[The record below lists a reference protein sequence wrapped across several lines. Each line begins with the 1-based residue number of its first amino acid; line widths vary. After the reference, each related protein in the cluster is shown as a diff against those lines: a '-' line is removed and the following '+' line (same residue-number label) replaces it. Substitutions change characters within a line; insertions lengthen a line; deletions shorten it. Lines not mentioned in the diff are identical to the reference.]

1 MAQEFAVNE
10 CESRC
15 LAVSHGTVGEG
26 VTAEEVAVSEAVVE
40 VEGEGRVPAAVTAVL
55 GRDPAAVTAAPAEDA
70 PHPTN
75 LCLDHVLGQPARQK
89 GEEGLGPGPDQDQ
102 TRKAT
107 FLCITK
113 ISPTTHPSSL
123 NSWHT
128 KIWPRHIRIFYGILN
143 QYSSFLI
150 CLPLLLVHFSS

>member
-1 MAQEFAVNE
+1 MVA
-10 CESRC
+10 
-15 LAVSHGTVGEG
+15 EG

-40 VEGEGRVPAAVTAVL
+40 VEGEGR
-55 GRDPAAVTAAPAEDA
+55 DPAAVTA
-70 PHPTN
+70 
-75 LCLDHVLGQPARQK
+75 GQAARQK

-143 QYSSFLI
+143 QYLSFLI

>member
-1 MAQEFAVNE
+1 MVA
-10 CESRC
+10 
-15 LAVSHGTVGEG
+15 EG

-55 GRDPAAVTAAPAEDA
+55 GRDPAAVTA
-70 PHPTN
+70 
-75 LCLDHVLGQPARQK
+75 GQPARPK

-113 ISPTTHPSSL
+113 ISPTHPSSL

-128 KIWPRHIRIFYGILN
+128 KIWPRHIR
-143 QYSSFLI
+143 
-150 CLPLLLVHFSS
+150 

>member
-1 MAQEFAVNE
+1 MVA
-10 CESRC
+10 
-15 LAVSHGTVGEG
+15 EG

-40 VEGEGRVPAAVTAVL
+40 VEGEGRVPAAVTAGL
-55 GRDPAAVTAAPAEDA
+55 GRD
-70 PHPTN
+70 
-75 LCLDHVLGQPARQK
+75 
-89 GEEGLGPGPDQDQ
+89 PDQDQ

-143 QYSSFLI
+143 QYLSFLI